1 MTKLIPRYWKSGL
14 LSLEEMYHHPSRAAK
29 TGRVVARDGANFGLQ
44 YSLQA
49 QATPVI
55 ERPPGKQAI
64 PEWKQ
69 NPHSRESGS
78 LTRPASNTRIDNG
91 TKYRHTMSPPQDME
105 RPSSILQYSHSSVDP
120 VQDTK
125 QHYATTSFRELHKVQ
140 RQVLQPAPAYVADHS
155 TATTGA
161 MAISQSK
168 VTQEGTY
175 DDSLQGRQTLSAGS
189 QSQSRNKTQVFLPG
203 DRVIFAES
211 PSFPG
216 VPIVYR
222 LPEERQANPD
232 RLNLDRRRLTTC
244 PILEG
249 EDYLRLLNF
258 QHNLISRVSHLENL
272 KRLIF
277 LDFYDNQ
284 IEEISGLSA
293 LRSLRVLM
301 LGKNRIRNISNLDSL
316 TKLDVLD
323 LHGNKIVKIE
333 NLSHLTELRVLNL
346 AGNEIVH
353 VSSVSGM
360 RALAELNL
368 RRNKICTVEDID
380 LLPNLQRLFLS
391 FNCITSFDD
400 IQCLANSTSLNEL
413 SLDGNPF
420 ATHSNYKQS
429 VLRNLSSLRQLDMKR
444 ISEEEKRIASV
455 MARKEEEKKK
465 EISKLAVLKEKRRIA
480 INNAQRQWE
489 VSRTR
494 EIKPDSLPS
503 RDNLEILPQT
513 SHSELPDSSKPR
525 DAVPSPLSICHL
537 AELDSDTLFLYGPG
551 SLDALDRHWGSQAVQ
566 AVSAI
571 SFKFIDFD
579 NIVPQL
585 YKIRARFPSL
595 VGLIFTETNIK
606 SLQQI
611 NCLSLLRRL
620 EHISISTEGNPITSF
635 TLWKPYVLFRLAHF
649 SLRKINDIEVTAED
663 NVNAEKLFGTLAH
676 ITTSQLPQSR
686 LLTMLGDSRRKQ
698 VLDADKKKTEG
709 KHERAPSN
717 ESVSR
722 AGLQYWPAD
731 SQKTHSQEA
740 EERRSFAVNY
750 MKEIAHTAILTD
762 RKKKKLNEIL
772 PGLLSNMVERAL
784 TDLNDLDNFMKNGFE
799 EVKSK

>member
-1 MTKLIPRYWKSGL
+1 
-14 LSLEEMYHHPSRAAK
+14 MYHHPSRAAK

-55 ERPPGKQAI
+55 ERPPGKQGV

-69 NPHSRESGS
+69 NPYSRESGS
-78 LTRPASNTRIDNG
+78 LTRPASNTRIENG
-91 TKYRHTMSPPQDME
+91 TKYRHTMSPPQDTE
-105 RPSSILQYSHSSVDP
+105 HPPSILQYSHSSIDP
-120 VQDTK
+120 VPDTK

-140 RQVLQPAPAYVADHS
+140 RQVLQPAPAFVADHS
-155 TATTGA
+155 TAITGA
-161 MAISQSK
+161 VAMSQI
-168 VTQEGTY
+168 TQEGSH

-189 QSQSRNKTQVFLPG
+189 HSQSRNKTQVFLPG

-211 PSFPG
+211 PTFPG

-232 RLNLDRRRLTTC
+232 RLNLDRRRLTIC

-258 QHNLISRVSHLENL
+258 QHNLISRISHLENL

-323 LHGNKIVKIE
+323 LHGNKIIKIE
-333 NLSHLTELRVLNL
+333 NLGHLTELRVLNL

-353 VSSVSGM
+353 VSNVSGM

-368 RRNKICTVEDID
+368 RRNKICTVEEVD

-400 IQCLANSTSLNEL
+400 IQCLSNSLSLNEL
-413 SLDGNPF
+413 SMDGNPF
-420 ATHSNYKQS
+420 ATHSTYKQS

-444 ISEEEKRIASV
+444 ISDEEKRIASV

-465 EISKLAVLKEKRRIA
+465 EINKLAVLKEKRRIA

-489 VSRTR
+489 VTR
-494 EIKPDSLPS
+494 IKEVSKPDSLPS
-503 RDNLEILPQT
+503 RDNLEILPQI
-513 SHSELPDSSKPR
+513 SRNGLPDSTE

-571 SFKFIDFD
+571 SFKFINFD

-620 EHISISTEGNPITSF
+620 EHISISIEGNPITSF
-635 TLWKPYVLFRLAHF
+635 TLWKPFVLFRLAHF

-698 VLDADKKKTEG
+698 VLDADKKKPEG

-731 SQKTHSQEA
+731 SQNTHGQEA
-740 EERRSFAVNY
+740 EERRTFAVNY
-750 MKEIAHTAILTD
+750 MKEIAHTAILAD
-762 RKKKKLNEIL
+762 RKKKKLNEIF

-784 TDLNDLDNFMKNGFE
+784 ADLTDLDTFMKSGYE

>member
-1 MTKLIPRYWKSGL
+1 MD
-14 LSLEEMYHHPSRAAK
+14 AAQDHK
-29 TGRVVARDGANFGLQ
+29 QHF
-44 YSLQA
+44 
-49 QATPVI
+49 ATP
-55 ERPPGKQAI
+55 
-64 PEWKQ
+64 
-69 NPHSRESGS
+69 
-78 LTRPASNTRIDNG
+78 
-91 TKYRHTMSPPQDME
+91 
-105 RPSSILQYSHSSVDP
+105 
-120 VQDTK
+120 
-125 QHYATTSFRELHKVQ
+125 SFRELHKVQ
-140 RQVLQPAPAYVADHS
+140 RQVLHPASAYVADQS
-155 TATTGA
+155 TSAVAATT
-161 MAISQSK
+161 SQEAK
-168 VTQEGTY
+168 VTQEGAY
-175 DDSLQGRQTLSAGS
+175 DDGLQGRHSFSAGS
-189 QSQSRNKTQVFLPG
+189 QDQSRNKTQVFLPG

-211 PSFPG
+211 PTTPG

-232 RLNLDRRRLTTC
+232 RLNLDRRRLTAC
-244 PILEG
+244 PILES

-258 QHNLISRVSHLENL
+258 QHNLISRISHLENL

-301 LGKNRIRNISNLDSL
+301 LGKNKIKKISNLESL

-323 LHGNKIVKIE
+323 LHGNKIIKIE
-333 NLSHLTELRVLNL
+333 NLGHLTELRVLNL

-353 VSSVSGM
+353 VCNVSGM

-368 RRNKICTVEDID
+368 RRNKIGTVEEVD

-391 FNCITSFDD
+391 FNCIKSFDD
-400 IQCLANSTSLNEL
+400 ILCLSSSSSLNEL

-420 ATHSNYKQS
+420 ATDPSYKQ
-429 VLRNLSSLRQLDMKR
+429 VILRNLSNLRQLDMKR

-489 VSRTR
+489 VTRTK
-494 EIKPDSLPS
+494 EILKTVS
-503 RDNLEILPQT
+503 RDALETVPQT
-513 SHSELPDSSKPR
+513 TSDEPPDYKDTK

-537 AELDSDTLFLYGPG
+537 AELDNDTLYLYGPG
-551 SLDALDRHWGSQAVQ
+551 SLDALDRNWGSQAVQ

-579 NIVPQL
+579 EIVPQL

-595 VGLIFTETNIK
+595 LGLVFTETNIRG
-606 SLQQI
+606 LQQI

-620 EHISISTEGNPITSF
+620 EHLSISSEGNPITSF

-649 SLRKINDIEVTAED
+649 SLRTINDIEVTAED

-698 VLDADKKKTEG
+698 VLDADKKDRKPEG
-709 KHERAPSN
+709 KHERVPSN

-731 SQKTHSQEA
+731 SQRTLQEE
-740 EERRSFAVNY
+740 EERRTFAVNY
-750 MKEIAHTAILTD
+750 MKEIANTAILAE

-772 PGLLSNMVERAL
+772 PGIFCKMVRSAV
-784 TDLNDLDNFMKNGFE
+784 TDLNDLDTFMKNSFE
-799 EVKSK
+799 RIKNK

>member
-1 MTKLIPRYWKSGL
+1 
-14 LSLEEMYHHPSRAAK
+14 MYHHPSRAAK

-55 ERPPGKQAI
+55 ERPHAKQGV

-69 NPHSRESGS
+69 STYNRESGP
-78 LTRPASNTRIDNG
+78 LTRPSSNTKIDNG
-91 TKYRHTMSPPQDME
+91 TKYRHTITPPQEFE
-105 RPSSILQYSHSSVDP
+105 RPPSILQYSHSSVDAG
-120 VQDTK
+120 QDSK
-125 QHYATTSFRELHKVQ
+125 QSYATPSFRELHKVQ
-140 RQVLQPAPAYVADHS
+140 RQVLQPAPAYVTDQS
-155 TATTGA
+155 SVTGA
-161 MAISQSK
+161 TASFSK
-168 VTQEGTY
+168 MTQDGAY
-175 DDSLQGRQTLSAGS
+175 DDTLQTRHSLSAGS
-189 QSQSRNKTQVFLPG
+189 QSQPRSKTQVFLPG

-211 PSFPG
+211 PSAPG

-258 QHNLISRVSHLENL
+258 QHNLISRISHLENL

-301 LGKNRIRNISNLDSL
+301 LGKNKIRKISNLEYL

-323 LHGNKIVKIE
+323 LHGNKIIKIE
-333 NLSHLTELRVLNL
+333 NLGHLTELRVLNL
-346 AGNEIVH
+346 AGNEIVN
-353 VSSVSGM
+353 VCNVSGM

-368 RRNKICTVEDID
+368 RRNKICTVEEVD

-391 FNCITSFDD
+391 FNNITSFED
-400 IQCLANSTSLNEL
+400 IICLSNSNSLNEL
-413 SLDGNPF
+413 SMDGNPF
-420 ATHSNYKQS
+420 ATDPSYKQ
-429 VLRNLSSLRQLDMKR
+429 VMLRHLSSLRQLDMKR

-489 VSRTR
+489 VSR
-494 EIKPDSLPS
+494 IKESLKS
-503 RDNLEILPQT
+503 DLQNSGSLSEGAPQT
-513 SHSELPDSSKPR
+513 STANGTASVPEPSKSMPTR

-537 AELDSDTLFLYGPG
+537 AELDNDTLYLYGPG
-551 SLDALDRHWGSQAVQ
+551 SLDALDRNWGNQAVQ

-595 VGLIFTETNIK
+595 VGLTFAETNIK
-606 SLQQI
+606 ALQQI
-611 NCLSLLRRL
+611 NSLSLLRRL
-620 EHISISTEGNPITSF
+620 DYLNINNEGNPVTSF

-663 NVNAEKLFGTLAH
+663 TVNAEKLFGTLAH

-698 VLDADKKKTEG
+698 VLDADKNKKPEPG
-709 KHERAPSN
+709 KHERTPST

-731 SQKTHSQEA
+731 SQGTHSQEA
-740 EERRSFAVNY
+740 EERKTFAVNY
-750 MKEIAHTAILTD
+750 MKEIAHTAMLTE
-762 RKKKKLNEIL
+762 RKKKKLDEIL
-772 PGLLSNMVERAL
+772 PELFTKMVQTALLDMS
-784 TDLNDLDNFMKNGFE
+784 DLDNFMRSSFE
-799 EVKSK
+799 KIKQK

>member
-1 MTKLIPRYWKSGL
+1 
-14 LSLEEMYHHPSRAAK
+14 MYHHPSRAAK
-29 TGRVVARDGANFGLQ
+29 TGRVVARDGTNFGLQ

-55 ERPPGKQAI
+55 ERPYGKQGV

-69 NPHSRESGS
+69 NTSGV
-78 LTRPASNTRIDNG
+78 LTRPSSNTRTDG
-91 TKYRHTMSPPQDME
+91 STRYRHTISPPQE
-105 RPSSILQYSHSSVDP
+105 FPHSSMDGS
-120 VQDTK
+120 QESK
-125 QHYATTSFRELHKVQ
+125 QNYATLSFRELHKIQ
-140 RQVLQPAPAYVADHS
+140 RQVLQPAPAYVTDQ
-155 TATTGA
+155 TATGA
-161 MAISQSK
+161 SGSLTKMTHES
-168 VTQEGTY
+168 GY
-175 DDSLQGRQTLSAGS
+175 DDSLQSRHSFSAGS
-189 QSQSRNKTQVFLPG
+189 QSQSRNKSQVFLPG

-211 PSFPG
+211 PSAPG

-258 QHNLISRVSHLENL
+258 QHNLISRIYHLENL

-284 IEEISGLSA
+284 IEEISGLSS

-301 LGKNRIRNISNLDSL
+301 LGKNRIRKINNLDSL

-333 NLSHLTELRVLNL
+333 NLGHLTELRVLNL
-346 AGNEIVH
+346 AGNEIVS
-353 VSSVSGM
+353 VCNVSGM

-368 RRNKICTVEDID
+368 RRNQISTVEEVD
-380 LLPNLQRLFLS
+380 LLPNIQRLFLS

-400 IQCLANSTSLNEL
+400 ISCLSNSSSLNEV

-420 ATHSNYKQS
+420 SSDPSYKQIL
-429 VLRNLSSLRQLDMKR
+429 LRNLLNLRQLDMKR

-489 VSRTR
+489 VSR
-494 EIKPDSLPS
+494 IKKSIMPNS
-503 RDNLEILPQT
+503 QT
-513 SHSELPDSSKPR
+513 TGKLSSGVNELLAADGVVSVADSSNTMAGR
-525 DAVPSPLSICHL
+525 DIVPSPVSICHL
-537 AELDSDTLFLYGPG
+537 AELDNDMLYLYGPG
-551 SLDALDRHWGSQAVQ
+551 SLDALDRNWGNQAVQ
-566 AVSAI
+566 AVTGI

-579 NIVPQL
+579 LIVPQL
-585 YKIRARFPSL
+585 HKIRARFPSL
-595 VGLIFTETNIK
+595 VGLIFMETNIK
-606 SLQQI
+606 ALQQI
-611 NCLSLLRRL
+611 NSLSLLRRL
-620 EHISISTEGNPITSF
+620 DYLSISEEGNPVMSF
-635 TLWKPYVLFRLAHF
+635 SLLKPYVLFRLAHF
-649 SLRKINDIEVTAED
+649 SLRRINDIEVTTED
-663 NVNAEKLFGTLAH
+663 TVNAEKLFGTLAH

-698 VLDADKKKTEG
+698 TLDTEKNKKPEPG
-709 KHERAPSN
+709 KHERTPSN

-731 SQKTHSQEA
+731 SERTHNKEA

-750 MKEIAHTAILTD
+750 MKEIAHTAILTE
-762 RKKKKLNEIL
+762 RKKKKLDEIL
-772 PGLLSNMVERAL
+772 PELFAEMVQKALVGLA
-784 TDLNDLDNFMKNGFE
+784 DLNSCMKGSLE
-799 EVKSK
+799 KIKHK